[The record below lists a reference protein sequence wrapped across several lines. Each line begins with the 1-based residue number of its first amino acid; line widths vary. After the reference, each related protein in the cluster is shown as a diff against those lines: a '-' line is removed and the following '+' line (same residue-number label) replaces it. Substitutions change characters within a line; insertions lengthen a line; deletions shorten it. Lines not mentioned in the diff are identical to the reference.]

1 MTLDK
6 LLANFYRKNRIPS
19 DGGVNKNNFRIKAF
33 GINLNLPNPKF
44 RKDVTH
50 IHDIHHILNKCNA
63 NWKGEAFIAG
73 WEISTGFWK
82 YFPICIISLWAMAY
96 SLWLHTKAVLKGF
109 KKGLNNIGV
118 IDLKLSRSEL
128 MKLEF
133 DQLINI
139 TTKEKTTQIVI
150 IDYLQ
155 FLFWVVISQLIFLFP
170 LILIITSIIYLK
182 K

>member
-1 MTLDK
+1 
-6 LLANFYRKNRIPS
+6 
-19 DGGVNKNNFRIKAF
+19 
-33 GINLNLPNPKF
+33 
-44 RKDVTH
+44 
-50 IHDIHHILNKCNA
+50 
-63 NWKGEAFIAG
+63 
-73 WEISTGFWK
+73 
-82 YFPICIISLWAMAY
+82 MAY
-96 SLWLHTKAVLKGF
+96 SLWLHHKAVLKGF